1 MNTIEFFRLFLIM
14 LVGLLIS
21 SCSVNVETSIP
32 PDDYREEWTGFYEGT
47 KSNTSL
53 EDELMTTPISFEVT
67 LDDDTVD
74 GMIINGTLVPISED
88 GTFGPD
94 FVEGGPSNYEVHF
107 KEDGSITMKI
117 NEIFP
122 FGIALPC
129 YINARKI

>member
-1 MNTIEFFRLFLIM
+1 MCTIKFLQHSI
-14 LVGLLIS
+14 LILLGLLVI
-21 SCSVNVETSIP
+21 SCSGNLETSSP
-32 PDDYREEWTGFYEGT
+32 LDDYREQWIGTYQGT

-67 LDDDTVD
+67 MDEATVD
-74 GMIINGTLVPISED
+74 GLIINGTLVPIAED

-94 FVEGGPSNYEVHF
+94 FVEGASNYEVHF
-107 KEDGSITMKI
+107 MEDGSVTIKI

-129 YINARKI
+129 YINARRI

>member
-1 MNTIEFFRLFLIM
+1 MDIKKSLQYCILI
-14 LVGLLIS
+14 LLGLLIMG
-21 SCSVNVETSIP
+21 CTGDMETAPP
-32 PDDYREEWTGFYEGT
+32 PDDYREQWIGSYEGT

-67 LDDDTVD
+67 MDESTVD
-74 GMIINGTLVPISED
+74 GLIVNGTLVPIAED

-107 KEDGSITMKI
+107 MEDGSVTIKI

-129 YINARKI
+129 YINARRT